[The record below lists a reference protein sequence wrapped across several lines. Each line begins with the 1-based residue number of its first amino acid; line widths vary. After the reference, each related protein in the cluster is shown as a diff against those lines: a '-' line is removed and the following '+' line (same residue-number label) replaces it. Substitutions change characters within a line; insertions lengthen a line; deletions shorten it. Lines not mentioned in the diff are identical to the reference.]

1 MNAFPPNFHATE
13 SLERAFTL
21 PSNAY
26 VDAAVYAN
34 ELQQIFGRAWQWVA
48 HSNELA
54 EVGMYVTAK
63 LGVDPI
69 VVVRTEEGYKGF
81 YNVCKHRGG
90 PLVKDHEKSGKLS
103 YNAFICQYHG
113 WTYRLNGEL
122 RGVPAFDRAELFD
135 KSDFAL
141 EPIVLKEWNGGL
153 FACKTQRDKLA
164 DLSEVLQGIEER
176 MEGIN
181 VEEYHFYQR
190 MSYPIHCNW
199 KVYVDNFLEGY
210 HIPIVH
216 PELAK
221 LIDYKRYV
229 TELAGWHSLQHAP
242 FRAGENVY
250 QAENG
255 QAWYWFIFPNIMLNI
270 LPGRMQ
276 VNIIEPSGPKQCVVH
291 FDYYYTDIANAL
303 EKGLVKDDLAYSE
316 LIQQEDIEI
325 CEAVQ
330 KGLASPAYDRGRF
343 SPDREAGVWH
353 FQQLYQAVMHKSP
366 I

>member
-1 MNAFPPNFHATE
+1 MNSFPPQFQPTE

-21 PSNAY
+21 PSATY
-26 VDAAVYAN
+26 HSLDIYDK
-34 ELQQIFGRAWQWVA
+34 ELEQIFGKIWQWVG
-48 HSNELA
+48 HSSEIE
-54 EVGMYVTAK
+54 EVGRFLTAK

-90 PLVKDHEKSGKLS
+90 PLVKDQEKSGKLN

-122 RGVPAFDRAELFD
+122 RGVPAFDRAELFE

-141 EPIVLKEWNGGL
+141 ESIAIQEWNGGL
-153 FACKTQRDKLA
+153 FACKSDKDKLA
-164 DLSEVLQGIEER
+164 ELTDVLAGIIDR
-176 MEGIN
+176 MDGIN
-181 VEEYHFYQR
+181 VEDYRFHQR
-190 MSYPIHCNW
+190 MSYPIKCNW

-216 PELAK
+216 PELAQ

-229 TELAGWHSLQHAP
+229 TEIHGWHSLQHAP
-242 FRAGENVY
+242 FRSGENVY
-250 QAENG
+250 QSTDG
-255 QAWYWFIFPNIMLNI
+255 QAWYWFVFPNIMLNI

-276 VNIIEPSGPKQCVVH
+276 VNVIEPNGPKDCVVH
-291 FDYYYTDIANAL
+291 FDYYYTDIAKAIDS
-303 EKGLVKDDLAYSE
+303 GLVKDDLAYSE
-316 LIQQEDIEI
+316 TIQQEDIEI

-330 KGLASPAYDRGRF
+330 QGLASPAYEKGRF
-343 SPDREAGVWH
+343 SPNREAGVWH
-353 FQQLYQAVMHKSP
+353 FQQLYKAVMGKNS
-366 I
+366 